1 MTALAPA
8 LALAAATVGA
18 LHTLAPDHWLPIAAV
33 ARARRWSARRTA
45 RVAFACGFGHVTVS
59 AALGILAL
67 VSGTAAIEALGSQSG
82 AVASV
87 LLIGFGLA
95 YGLWGLRHAAL
106 RRLHGHPHAH
116 DHDHDHDHP
125 PSRRTAWT
133 LFAIYCADPC
143 IAVVPIVFAAAP
155 LSAMA
160 TAAIVIVYEAAT
172 IATMVTLTLAAR
184 AGANRLRAAWVDR
197 YGDGL
202 AGALIAVTGI
212 TVAVLGW

>member
-1 MTALAPA
+1 MTGLAPA

-33 ARARRWSARRTA
+33 ARARRWPARRTA
-45 RVAFACGFGHVTVS
+45 RIALACGFGHVTVS
-59 AALGILAL
+59 VALGLLAL
-67 VSGTAAIEALGSQSG
+67 VGGTAAIESLGARSN

-95 YGLWGLRHAAL
+95 YGLWGLRHAVA
-106 RRLHGHPHAH
+106 RHLHGH
-116 DHDHDHDHP
+116 DHRPD
-125 PSRRTAWT
+125 PSKRTAWT

-155 LSAMA
+155 LSVMA
-160 TAAIVIVYEAAT
+160 TVAIVIVYEAAT
-172 IATMVTLTLAAR
+172 IGTMVGLTLAAR
-184 AGANRLRAAWVDR
+184 AGAARLHGAWVDR

-202 AGALIAVTGI
+202 AGATIAVTGI
-212 TVAVLGW
+212 AVAVLGW